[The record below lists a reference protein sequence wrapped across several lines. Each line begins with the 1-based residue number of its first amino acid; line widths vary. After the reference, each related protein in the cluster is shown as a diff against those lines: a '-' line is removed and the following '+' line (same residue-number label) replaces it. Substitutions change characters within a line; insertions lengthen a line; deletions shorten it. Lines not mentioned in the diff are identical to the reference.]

1 MQRPIFR
8 RVAIVTSATR
18 ILKEFHRTA
27 CMPISQLPTDVAR
40 LILAFH
46 PLFYRY
52 KKSYRKSFL
61 IRRFAAGLH
70 MSLHRRV
77 YLRSLRANKLSGEHI
92 TQEECAQ
99 LLDPILRG
107 ATENAGT
114 RFPCRHF
121 EVPPASV
128 QVPQYQ
134 QMVVIMGGRMYV
146 IALSGAV
153 RLESNP
159 SAMRYYRREWAAA
172 EAFLHPRHSHW
183 SH

>member
-1 MQRPIFR
+1 MK
-8 RVAIVTSATR
+8 TD
-18 ILKEFHRTA
+18 L
-27 CMPISQLPTDVAR
+27 PISQLPADVAR
-40 LILAFH
+40 RILAFH

-61 IRRFAAGLH
+61 IRRFAACHH

-77 YLRSLRANKLSGEHI
+77 YLRSLRAKKLSGEHI

-99 LLDPILRG
+99 LLDPILR
-107 ATENAGT
+107 ATESAGT
-114 RFPCRHF
+114 RFPC
-121 EVPPASV
+121 EVPPPASV

-159 SAMRYYRREWAAA
+159 STMRYYRREWAAA
-172 EAFLHPRHSHW
+172 EAFCTRDTRTGRMAPSAH
-183 SH
+183 